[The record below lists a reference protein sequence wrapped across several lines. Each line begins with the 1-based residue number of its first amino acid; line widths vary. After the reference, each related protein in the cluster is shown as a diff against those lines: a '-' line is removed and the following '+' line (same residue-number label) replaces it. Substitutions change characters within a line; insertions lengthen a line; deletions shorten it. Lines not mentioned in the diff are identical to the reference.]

1 MGSGLTEQ
9 TANTDA
15 GLTLCVIN
23 FNGKAVLPASLAAAC
38 ALRQRF
44 TEMLVIDNG
53 SSDGSADTV
62 EREFPPFRVVRLGTN
77 LGAGGARNVGLRDA
91 SEDRILFIDND
102 VALTDRCITRL
113 TEALETHPGAS
124 LAAATIVYAH
134 QRDTIQYDGAE
145 CHFLG
150 VQVML
155 DEDRSIATVP
165 PAVREVGSLSTCAFL
180 ADRSRLPTSMTFDET
195 FFYMFEDHDFGVRTR
210 LRGSGVLSVT
220 DAYCYHGA
228 GTEGLSIRQLGT
240 YSTKRVYYLIRNR
253 WLVMLKNFSLR
264 TLLVLGPFYVLYEFA
279 QAAIVIKKRWHREW
293 LQAAGWILANLPQIA
308 RERRQVQSSRRL
320 RDRDLLVGGPIP
332 FRGELTTGGVER
344 FALGLLNGT
353 ARAYWAVASRLV

>member
-1 MGSGLTEQ
+1 MTEQ
-9 TANTDA
+9 TSFMDA

-23 FNGKAVLPASLAAAC
+23 FNGKAVLADALAAAR
-38 ALRQRF
+38 ALRPRF
-44 TEMLVIDNG
+44 AEMLVIDNG
-53 SSDGSADTV
+53 SNDGSADTV
-62 EREFPPFRVVRLGTN
+62 EREFPPFRVVWLGTN
-77 LGAGGARNVGLRDA
+77 LGAGGARNAGLREA
-91 SEDRILFIDND
+91 NNDRILFIDND

-113 TEALETHPGAS
+113 TEALESHPGSS

-150 VQVML
+150 IQVLL
-155 DEDRSIATVP
+155 DEDRPIEAVP
-165 PAVREVGSLSTCAFL
+165 PAVREVGSLSTCAFM
-180 ADRSRLPTSMTFDET
+180 ADRTRLPAGMTFDET

-228 GTEGLSIRQLGT
+228 GTAGLSIRQLGT

-253 WLVMLKNFSLR
+253 WLVILKNFSLR
-264 TLLVLGPFYVLYEFA
+264 TLLVLGPYYLFYELA
-279 QAAIVIKKRWHREW
+279 QVAIVLKKRWYREW
-293 LQAAGWILANLPQIA
+293 LQAVHWILTNFPQIV
-308 RERRQVQSSRRL
+308 RERRLVQATRRL

-332 FRGELTTGGVER
+332 FRGDLTAGAIER

-353 ARAYWAVASRLV
+353 ARAYWAVASRLI

>member
-1 MGSGLTEQ
+1 MTEQ
-9 TANTDA
+9 TPFTDA

-23 FNGKAVLPASLAAAC
+23 FNGRAVLPASLTAAC

-44 TEMLVIDNG
+44 VEMLVIDNG

-62 EREFPPFRVVRLGTN
+62 EQGFPPFRVVRLGTN
-77 LGAGGARNVGLRDA
+77 LGAGGARNAGLREA
-91 SEDRILFIDND
+91 NNDRILFIDND

-113 TEALETHPGAS
+113 TEALESHPGAS

-155 DEDRSIATVP
+155 DEDRPIASVP
-165 PAVREVGSLSTCAFL
+165 PSVREVGSLSTCAFL
-180 ADRSRLPTSMTFDET
+180 ADRSRLPANMTFDEM

-210 LRGSGVLSVT
+210 LCGSSVLSVT

-253 WLVMLKNFSLR
+253 WLVVLKNFSLR
-264 TLLVLGPFYVLYEFA
+264 TLLVLGPYYLFYELA
-279 QAAIVIKKRWHREW
+279 QVVIVVKKRWHREW
-293 LQAAGWILANLPQIA
+293 LQAVRWILANLPQIL
-308 RERRQVQSSRRL
+308 RERQQVQASRRL
-320 RDRDLLVGGPIP
+320 RDRDLLVGGSIP
-332 FRGELTTGGVER
+332 FRGELTAGEVER
-344 FALGLLNGT
+344 FALRILNGT
-353 ARAYWAVASRLV
+353 ARAYWAVASRLI